1 MRSSIIRT
9 PATFTPATL
18 ACLLTAALA
27 AVTASPARADDPA
40 LGASTYITYESF
52 MSPAQQP
59 GEESDV
65 PKPLEKSL
73 GATKPSTPRA
83 QRASRG
89 WGRVRFTRDFTAA
102 LIDVEIKG
110 VDPAD
115 IIMFHIHCG
124 PPGFLGPVLMD
135 LGKFGSL
142 PQKLATGKLSVK
154 ATNAD
159 LTWVSM
165 LPKGLKDLT
174 LPESCPVDV
183 GFPTQTKTLVGMEY
197 LARKGLLYFNL
208 HTKAHTYYG
217 EVRGQLFP
225 AAPAAPATPAK

>member
-1 MRSSIIRT
+1 MRSPI
-9 PATFTPATL
+9 TL
-18 ACLLTAALA
+18 TCLLTASLA
-27 AVTASPARADDPA
+27 ALTASPARADDPA
-40 LGASTYITYESF
+40 LGATTYISYESF

-59 GEESDV
+59 GEESEV

-89 WGRVRFTRDFTAA
+89 WGKVRFSRDFTTA
-102 LIDVEIKG
+102 LVDVEIKG

-124 PPGFLGPVLMD
+124 PPGFLGPILVD
-135 LGKFGSL
+135 FGKLGAPS
-142 PQKLATGKLSVK
+142 QKLATGKLSVK
-154 ATNAD
+154 LTNDD
-159 LTWVSM
+159 LTWASM
-165 LPKGLKDLT
+165 APKGHPHVT
-174 LPESCPVDV
+174 LPESCPVEP

-217 EVRGQLFP
+217 EMRGQLYP
-225 AAPAAPATPAK
+225 AAR